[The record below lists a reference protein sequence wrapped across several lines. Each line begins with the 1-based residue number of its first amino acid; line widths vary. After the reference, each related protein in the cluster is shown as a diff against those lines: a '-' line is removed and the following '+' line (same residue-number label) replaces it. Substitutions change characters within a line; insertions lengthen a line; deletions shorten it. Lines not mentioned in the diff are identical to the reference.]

1 MMSPNDGK
9 NPIDRV
15 VEIYVAVFPVQISGE
30 TAMAETVLAGFQK
43 DPDRPGMNRVRATI
57 ETHLSAVPDLV
68 LMCDEIV
75 KQHEDVESYRLLKF
89 DKEGIHE
96 LNPADYRH
104 LDKLSFKRY
113 PETRWGL
120 C

>member
-1 MMSPNDGK
+1 MIFPNESN

-15 VEIYVAVFPVQISGE
+15 TEIFVAVFPVQVFGE
-30 TAMAETVLAGFQK
+30 AEKAETILAGFQK
-43 DPDRPGMNRVRATI
+43 DPDRPGMSRVRATI

-75 KQHEDVESYRLLKF
+75 KHQDDVESYRLLKL

-96 LNPADYRH
+96 LDPDDFRYFDQFSR
-104 LDKLSFKRY
+104 KQY
-113 PETRWGL
+113 PETHWGL